1 MRRPDIHTATELMGY
16 IQQVGFLPLLYSGI
30 PGYSADEAVDPEC
43 RYVLLDDGSW
53 DWPLWDWKGPIV
65 TEGNCVYGKF
75 FNKKETILMTLR
87 EHGSLITRD
96 LRRLCGFTEPRMRSR
111 FDGYVTRLQMACR
124 VVTEDFVYPRDKHG
138 HKYGWGWAL
147 LTTPEQL
154 LGRHACQCDRT
165 PQESFDRILDHM
177 GRLLPRATRKEITT
191 LIK

>member
-1 MRRPDIHTATELMGY
+1 
-16 IQQVGFLPLLYSGI
+16 
-30 PGYSADEAVDPEC
+30 
-43 RYVLLDDGSW
+43 
-53 DWPLWDWKGPIV
+53 
-65 TEGNCVYGKF
+65 
-75 FNKKETILMTLR
+75 MTLR

-177 GRLLPRATRKEITT
+177 GRLPPRATRKEITT